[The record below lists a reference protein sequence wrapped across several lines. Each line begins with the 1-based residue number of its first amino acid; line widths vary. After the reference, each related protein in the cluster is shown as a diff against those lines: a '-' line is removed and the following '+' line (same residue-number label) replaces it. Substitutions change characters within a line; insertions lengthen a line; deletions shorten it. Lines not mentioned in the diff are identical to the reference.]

1 MKLKQYQKYKESNV
15 EWLGKVPEE
24 WEVRKLKFID
34 SVIMGQSPD
43 SEDYNYECTGLP
55 FLQGNAEFTDLN
67 PKPVVWCEKVRKIAI
82 ENDIL
87 ISVRAPIGAIN
98 IADRTYGIGR
108 GLCAIRCKKSLYR
121 FMFYQLLVRGQDL
134 NSIGTGST
142 YAAISTD
149 DVNNIILLL
158 PKKTEQTQII
168 SFLDKKTTNMNQAIE
183 KVEQLKCLLKE
194 RRLSLVGNAIL
205 DNKVPKIRLQFVVD
219 NITRPI
225 PRKDKEVYSQL
236 GLYNWARGIF
246 HKQPTNGEDLGDS
259 SFYFVE
265 EGDLIISGQFAWEG
279 AIAIA
284 GPKENGCVVSHRFP
298 IVRGKEGK
306 LYTKYLWAFLT
317 SKLGHFILNE
327 SSVGSA
333 GRNRPLNINRLMKEK
348 IPVPSLKIQ
357 EEIIKIVEKE
367 KKLNLLSKKFN
378 KLLEEYKKSLIH
390 NVVTGKVNVQGG
402 DE

>member
-108 GLCAIRCKKSLYR
+108 GLCAIRCKKSEYK

-142 YAAISTD
+142 YTAISTD
-149 DVNNIILLL
+149 DVNNILLLL
-158 PKKTEQTQII
+158 PKKTEQTQIVAY
-168 SFLDKKTTNMNQAIE
+168 LDKA
-183 KVEQLKCLLKE
+183 
-194 RRLSLVGNAIL
+194 
-205 DNKVPKIRLQFVVD
+205 
-219 NITRPI
+219 
-225 PRKDKEVYSQL
+225 
-236 GLYNWARGIF
+236 
-246 HKQPTNGEDLGDS
+246 
-259 SFYFVE
+259 
-265 EGDLIISGQFAWEG
+265 
-279 AIAIA
+279 
-284 GPKENGCVVSHRFP
+284 
-298 IVRGKEGK
+298 
-306 LYTKYLWAFLT
+306 T
-317 SKLGHFILNE
+317 SKIDE
-327 SSVGSA
+327 AV
-333 GRNRPLNINRLMKEK
+333 KK
-348 IPVPSLKIQ
+348 I
-357 EEIIKIVEKE
+357 EIRIE
-367 KKLNLLSKKFN
+367 
-378 KLLEEYKKSLIH
+378 LLEEYKKSLIH
-390 NVVTGKVNVQGG
+390 NVVTGKVDVRM
-402 DE
+402 EA